1 VDAKANIIVDLCFWR
16 SYHTILQP
24 IDGKRRY
31 SNEMTQNATV
41 QSPAH
46 RSTTLTKSAELVENA
61 GGNAEEAWGQI
72 GAQTDAQAAKYEN
85 FDGDMESLKTSAT
98 GVSGSRPQKE
108 DREACSTPEIA
119 ATSHPA
125 PFAQP
130 LVSNQPTVPTPQW
143 AIKYQPGNLPLL
155 GLEPG
160 KWGDD
165 ITAYAPG
172 KMPRPGRACARDPFS
187 TDPSLKFDWNW
198 GLYTLLARIPG
209 GRAKLD
215 VLYQMCVE
223 WCPAVNLKSHNNMNE
238 KMEKRNST
246 CRHSLSQN
254 DCFISENKMWR
265 LANIGETKV
274 KKPGPEKN
282 KNPALTWK
290 KRRPGRATSGAKKF
304 KSQRRRHS
312 TLHCESPSLHSTL
325 LISSFEPTPDNA
337 QYFEHLVP
345 TIPDHSQLSTWVSP
359 SQPSPGDIQSPSGKP
374 EALILDEHDRGNTRV
389 PEWAKILTSLGQQ
402 FKPRNDRS
410 SAPAHSR
417 RKIPPPSKSNGAHEV
432 NDQQDNTPDPEMVI
446 SVPVC
451 STGSR
456 CPGSLEKKAGQQVN
470 NLDLEMVDSA
480 TVMLSLSSTG
490 VKAINSSSFGFT
502 PINALSGAPTTKRK
516 LEDGNDVSEQA
527 VSRRRLG

>member
-1 VDAKANIIVDLCFWR
+1 MDAKANVIVDLCFWR

-31 SNEMTQNATV
+31 SNEMTQNAIV
-41 QSPAH
+41 QSPAYH
-46 RSTTLTKSAELVENA
+46 SATPTKSAELVENA
-61 GGNAEEAWGQI
+61 GGNPEKVWGQI
-72 GAQTDAQAAKYEN
+72 RPQTDAQAAKYEN

-98 GVSGSRPQKE
+98 DVSGSRSQKK

-119 ATSHPA
+119 ATSPPA

-130 LVSNQPTVPTPQW
+130 LVSTQSTVPTPQW
-143 AIKYQPGNLPLL
+143 AIKYQQGNLPLL

-223 WCPAVNLKSHNNMNE
+223 WCPAVNLKSHNNMKEKME

-265 LANIGETKV
+265 LANIGEKKV

-290 KRRPGRATSGAKKF
+290 KRRPERDTSGAKKF
-304 KSQRRRHS
+304 KSQRRRRS
-312 TLHCESPSLHSTL
+312 TLHCESTGLHSTL
-325 LISSFEPTPDNA
+325 LISSFEPTPDYA
-337 QYFEHLVP
+337 QHFDHLVS
-345 TIPDHSQLSTWVSP
+345 TTPDHSQLSTWVSP
-359 SQPSPGDIQSPSGKP
+359 SQPSPGDIQSPPGKP
-374 EALILDEHDRGNTRV
+374 KALVLNEHDQGNTRG
-389 PEWAKILTSLGQQ
+389 PEWAKILASLRSQS
-402 FKPRNDRS
+402 KPKNDRS
-410 SAPAHSR
+410 SAPARSR
-417 RKIPPPSKSNGAHEV
+417 LRILPSSKSKGAHEV
-432 NDQQDNTPDPEMVI
+432 NDQQDNTPDPEMI
-446 SVPVC
+446 SVPAA
-451 STGSR
+451 R
-456 CPGSLEKKAGQQVN
+456 
-470 NLDLEMVDSA
+470 
-480 TVMLSLSSTG
+480 
-490 VKAINSSSFGFT
+490 F
-502 PINALSGAPTTKRK
+502 
-516 LEDGNDVSEQA
+516 
-527 VSRRRLG
+527 